1 MFHVFTHCVWAAP
14 AHFRDDI
21 DRLDFLRELAR
32 VTSKT
37 QWKCVAFCLMT
48 THYHLIVDV
57 SDGVLPTAM
66 HALNLSYARGFNR
79 RHALRGHVQFRRYGS
94 RRVHD
99 DAELLTAFRYVARNP
114 VEAGVCKRPEEWR
127 WSSYSATI
135 GVAEQHSF
143 VDPAPLL
150 RCFRWP
156 DVDPVAALRA
166 HVEKT

>member
-32 VTSKT
+32 VTAKT

-66 HALNLSYARGFNR
+66 HALNLSYARDFNR
-79 RHALRGHVQFRRYGS
+79 RHGLRGHVQFRRYGS
-94 RRVHD
+94 RRIHD
-99 DAELLTAFRYVARNP
+99 DAELLNTHRYVARNP
-114 VEAGVCKRPEEWR
+114 VDAGVCERPEEWQ
-127 WSSYSATI
+127 WSSYSGTI
-135 GVAEQHSF
+135 GIADQHSF
-143 VDPAPLL
+143 IDPAPLL
-150 RCFRWP
+150 RCFKWP
-156 DVDPVAALRA
+156 DIDPVAALRA